1 MSDNFAKT
9 SVYLY
14 FLPKNWKLLCGL
26 MSFFV
31 LALLFSSCKKE
42 GEDPGTQPGGR
53 ETVLAITPSGSNEI
67 AGSVKI
73 EENPDSS
80 FNIVINLTKT
90 PMDTVYIDM
99 HNRDFV
105 DPFQKAAM
113 DFGYI
118 VGTGGPASI
127 TKSNISRISLPDES
141 RTDITYDGILVYHAF
156 INFSSSHTAHNTSTA
171 IAHVDL

>member
-1 MSDNFAKT
+1 MSLFIFT
-9 SVYLY
+9 
-14 FLPKNWKLLCGL
+14 LL
-26 MSFFV
+26 V
-31 LALLFSSCKKE
+31 SSCQKE
-42 GEDPGTQPGGR
+42 LEDPGSAPGDR
-53 ETVLAITPSGSNEI
+53 ESVLAITPEGSNEI

-80 FNIVINLTKT
+80 FNIVITLTKT

-99 HNRDFV
+99 HNGDFI
-105 DPFQKAAM
+105 DPFGKAAM

-118 VGTGGPASI
+118 VGTGGPATV

-141 RTDITYDGILVYHAF
+141 RADITYDGILVYHAF
-156 INFSSSHTAHNTSTA
+156 INFSSSHTAHNTHTA